1 MKAMKKFV
9 TSFLVACCFL
19 NSVGFPYSKPHAS
32 VTNEY
37 RLVSR
42 DQGYED
48 PGSSAS
54 SETDPVDPT
63 QTSETTAIET
73 SEPTTVSPSTEETTV
88 TEPVETTTEPTE
100 STTLPPESTTEPTT
114 SETETSETTYETTA
128 EPTSETSAPTET
140 PAEPTTTE
148 STTQEPVETT
158 TEPTVTTTEQT
169 SETGEPTTS
178 EPGSTSSDET
188 SETGAPT
195 TAEPTESSSEETSET
210 GEPTTAQPT
219 DSSPEETSEPAEPTT
234 ATPTQ
239 STPEETSEPGEPTT
253 VDPSS
258 SETEETQEPGEPTTD
273 DPSESSTEETSEPS
287 ESSTEPSEPVLIE
300 AHMEAEIFTDNTY
313 TKRVEDSE
321 VTITIEGTLPDNVTA
336 KAFPIENDDEKV
348 LLSYDISLFDTEG
361 NEYQPQNGSLKVA
374 FTSQAIR
381 DALDSGAELEVN
393 HEDASGSVTP
403 VESET
408 VGTDT
413 ISFDAE
419 SFSVYSII
427 EADKEPQ
434 VLEADYVATLED
446 LASNTDPKGFY
457 IFYNA
462 AAPKYMTNRLNGDS
476 AFVETTSVDGASPWF
491 FESSGTANRYY
502 LYTMV
507 NGEKKY
513 MRNTSGNLMGLV
525 DAKTSATAFDL
536 TLKDAATSTTPAKF
550 EVKKAGANQW
560 LQHSGGGK
568 GMRLYTDNNNHENSR
583 LMFMYVSSTLPT
595 DDYYELDG
603 KTFGIAYTQKGV
615 KAAGLMSDAKTIS
628 NNRVGLESLLLAV
641 RPDFLNNGGQLL
653 VAKDSDLTDWTFEL
667 VSGNTYRIY
676 TRIGG
681 AKRYLSLNGQN
692 LRLVGTPDATTDI
705 VVTAGTGDNKGKYSF
720 SVGGYSIYLQ
730 SGDVTKG
737 FVSSTDNS
745 PYKWLNLTKK
755 SNLTEDDFVIYS
767 AEKVNLSDKERVPS
781 GAQVIVYTRK
791 WNDDNKEYEF
801 YCLNHDG
808 QLVRCYENGDMIQ
821 WVGSSVNTALWNFTE
836 YVDETTGEPTGF
848 YELQNDYSG
857 KYISPQVT
865 GNRILADEPV
875 GINMNGRLY
884 GYSYS
889 VIMQWDDELYK
900 YAALKN
906 GESSVYPVGLDET
919 DDTYFFAIV
928 KPEHNESELTEVET
942 LDHTE
947 YGIKM
952 RIVDFNGTVSNF
964 TGCSSTDEQDEVIGY
979 THYDANIFRDTGL
992 LSTKLNDNGYPTA
1005 VKTGKSLGLLYTGAF
1020 DVNHLFIKNTYVSSG
1035 YFEFDSTQ
1043 NYATLLQETGD
1054 PGNPY
1059 TVGNQF
1065 TVYEQLGSH
1074 DGGTKPS
1081 LKHGVFFPFNTIR
1094 PGHFCT
1100 LNQTNEY
1107 DSTQV
1112 ELPDSDPRKSE
1123 RLYKI
1128 DDPDY
1133 YFGVELEAAFTQ
1145 TPSGHD
1151 AWGHDIIYEFTGD
1164 DDFWL
1169 YVDDE
1174 LIIDLGGVHSAS
1186 GGRVNYSTGEIEI
1199 ILGTNNKQVLKTTL
1213 YDTFKAH
1220 YMDRGM
1226 SESEAIEALDDI
1238 FELEEIDGV
1247 NRWVFK
1253 DYSDHKM
1260 RIFYMER
1267 GAGSSNLHMR
1277 FNLSSVKKG
1286 SVLLNKEISG
1296 VDDEESFMLDFPF
1309 QIYYQDVDSEEL
1321 KILVPHPDLKIK
1333 VEYQDT
1339 NREVTHYA
1347 DYTTPDGLKYQHV
1360 YMLKPGEH
1368 AVISFPDNA
1377 IKYKIVEC
1385 GTDQNIYDTVLV
1397 NGVPIEAADPV
1408 QEDPDNPVITA
1419 RKDYGIELDEVEARK
1434 RVTFD
1439 NHVRE
1444 GNHGNLTITKHL
1456 FDEHYER
1463 RILHTEDD
1471 TTFSFRLYLGTENDS
1486 FENLPPANMYRYHV
1500 KDENGNYCIW
1510 GEQGGKYQFVST
1522 GKTNFSDLSESEKRN
1537 ATFTTSLY
1545 GSISKIPADY
1555 TVELRDIT
1563 AATKYRVEERVS
1575 EMPDGYTLRKYWQGV
1590 EEDFENNRQDLE
1602 KDPPKGIIIAG
1613 ENSHVQI
1620 DNIKGWGLRIFKQ
1633 WTDADYMQEREPVYF
1648 AVYYKTGTGL
1658 SSDPIED
1665 TIYQLPYGSDTLYW
1679 FFDKLVPGVPFMDYE
1694 VREVVLNG
1702 DYTVDS
1708 TTGLVTLNGA
1718 TVTPIASDGSESFVL
1733 QGRMIGSP
1741 ESEQFSYVS
1750 EYEKGEI
1757 DPENENVCID
1767 KMINRRKGINLI
1779 KTDWEGNPLAGATFT
1794 LKDSQGI
1801 DAGAESYTSDANGFI
1816 TTAYLRDGEEY
1827 TLTEIASP
1835 CGYHALQTS
1844 LKLVKNGDTVTATLV
1859 EGTEDDY
1866 FTLDN
1871 TVIDTGAGMRI
1882 AEIKIKNL
1890 PYIFEIS
1897 KTFGDSETK
1906 LQNVK
1911 FALYA
1916 QVKGSDGRM
1925 RRDYRPIEGFEEL
1938 LTDENGKIT
1947 ALTEAFADGTL
1958 KPGIYY
1964 LSEIES
1970 LEGYLPLA
1978 CDILFAVTPKGV
1990 VLLNED
1996 ESPDSVYL
2004 RVSDIQDNYTIVI
2017 PNVPFATNP
2026 VTVGKTVVSPSDR
2039 DKDSSVVSFTYIAK
2053 LYYPDGRTPWDYTEE
2068 SVNGSPVDFIGGT
2081 ATFTLGHNET
2091 KVLNV
2096 PIGAV
2101 LEVTEAPNDRFTT
2114 KYQIDEEAAEDGYAG
2129 IVKADAARSI
2139 TYTNT
2144 RNLTEIT
2151 IRKNISDPALVGKR
2165 EFHFTGT
2172 LTDQGMD
2179 ITSGIPGLSDFV
2191 VKNGETKKFKVPQGS
2206 VISIVED
2213 TYEEYTT
2220 TYSPA
2225 SGQVTVGSN
2234 SATITA
2240 TNTRNKK
2247 DITVAKVV
2255 EPVDAQAEF
2264 NFSVVLYKLD
2274 GTTVFAKDYALADGI
2289 KTDNSG
2295 RATFKLKHGES
2306 KILSVPQGIKMI
2318 ITEVDPGI
2326 YVAMPSSDEFE
2337 DAVTTDGSNIF
2348 TIASVDSAGTV
2359 TFTNSTEVTDAHLT
2373 LRKTVTGAMGNRN
2386 QDFTFTLESVEYE
2399 EAGTTYAYTKT
2410 DKSGTQTTGT
2420 LTTGGTF
2427 TLKDTESI
2435 VITLP
2440 QGRQIRISEDNGHYS
2455 TTWQKTGSSNVT
2467 SGDEFAIALDADTE
2481 VTVTNNLKSIS
2492 PTGVSLRK
2500 MPFIIMGIFSTFM
2513 IVTVIIDKRR
2523 RRQKLR
2529 GIRKVDPRNLK
2540 GVVNGPKE

>member
-1 MKAMKKFV
+1 MGCRRFWV
-9 TSFLVACCFL
+9 TTVRGDIIVKGSKRFLTSLLVACCFL
-19 NSVGFPYSKPHAS
+19 NSVGFPSPKSHAATQTKYRFYSMS
-32 VTNEY
+32 QDSEE
-37 RLVSR
+37 S
-42 DQGYED
+42 
-48 PGSSAS
+48 GSSVP
-54 SETDPVDPT
+54 EDTDPQDPT
-63 QTSETTAIET
+63 QTSETTLET
-73 SEPTTVSPSTEETTV
+73 TETTTSPSTE
-88 TEPVETTTEPTE
+88 ETTTEPTE
-100 STTLPPESTTEPTT
+100 STTESEEPTT
-114 SETETSETTYETTA
+114 PSVSETTEETSEPTETSEETG
-128 EPTSETSAPTET
+128 E
-140 PAEPTTTE
+140 TTTE
-148 STTQEPVETT
+148 STTVETGET
-158 TEPTVTTTEQT
+158 GTPIT
-169 SETGEPTTS
+169 SETTMP
-178 EPGSTSSDET
+178 
-188 SETGAPT
+188 
-195 TAEPTESSSEETSET
+195 SSEETSET
-210 GEPTTAQPT
+210 GEPTSVTT
-219 DSSPEETSEPAEPTT
+219 TETTTEETSETGVTT
-234 ATPTQ
+234 TSETTESSTEVTP
-239 STPEETSEPGEPTT
+239 EPGEPTT
-253 VDPSS
+253 SQ
-258 SETEETQEPGEPTTD
+258 EETQEPGEPIETTTQETTESQE
-273 DPSESSTEETSEPS
+273 PTTSESQTSETEETSETSETSDPT
-287 ESSTEPSEPVLIE
+287 ESSTTEISEPDISTPSEPTEPILTQQ
-300 AHMEAEIFTDNTY
+300 HLEAEIFTDNTY
-313 TKRVEDSE
+313 VKRVEDSE
-321 VTITIEGTLPDNVTA
+321 VTIAIDGILPEGVTA
-336 KAFPIENDDEKV
+336 KAFPVESTDENV
-348 LLSYDISLFDTEG
+348 LFSYDITLFDQDDH
-361 NEYQPQNGSLKVA
+361 EYQPQNGSLKVA

-381 DALDSGAELEVN
+381 DALNNGSELEVK
-393 HEDASGSVTP
+393 HEDASGKVTP
-403 VESET
+403 VESESD
-408 VGTDT
+408 GNDT
-413 ISFDAE
+413 ISFEAA
-419 SFSVYSII
+419 SFSVYTII
-427 EADKEPQ
+427 EAEKEPQ
-434 VLEADYVATLED
+434 VPEADYVATLED
-446 LASNTDPKGFY
+446 LASNPDPKGFY

-462 AAPKYMTNRLNGDS
+462 AAPKYMTNKLNEKP
-476 AFVETTSVDGASPWF
+476 AFIETSSVGSASPWF
-491 FESSGTANRYY
+491 FESTETANRYY

-507 NGEKKY
+507 NGAKKY
-513 MRNTSGNLMGLV
+513 VKNTSGNLLGLV
-525 DAKTSATAFDL
+525 DTKNSASTFDVSLNTAATA
-536 TLKDAATSTTPAKF
+536 TTPAKF
-550 EVKKAGANQW
+550 LVKLTGSDKY
-560 LQHSGGGK
+560 LQHSNGGQ
-568 GMRLYTDNNNHENSR
+568 GMRLYDGYGDETNTR
-583 LMFMYVSSTLPT
+583 MMFMYVSSTQPT

-667 VSGNTYRIY
+667 VEGNTYRIY

-692 LRLVGTPDATTDI
+692 LSLIGTPDDTTNI

-720 SVGGYSIYLQ
+720 SVGGYSIFLQ

-737 FVSSTDNS
+737 FVSSADNF

-791 WNDDNKEYEF
+791 WNDDIKEYEF

-808 QLVRCYENGDMIQ
+808 ALIRCYENGDMIQ
-821 WVGSSVNTALWNFTE
+821 WVGSSVNTALWDFTE
-836 YVDETTGEPTGF
+836 YYDETTGKPTGF
-848 YELQNDYSG
+848 YELKNDYSG

-865 GNRILADEPV
+865 GNQILADGPV

-889 VIMQWDDELYK
+889 AIMQWDDELYK

-906 GESSVYPVGLDET
+906 GENSVYPAGLD
-919 DDTYFFAIV
+919 DSNDTYFFAIV
-928 KPEHNESELTEVET
+928 KPEHNEGELTEVET

-952 RIVDFNGTVSNF
+952 RIVDFNGTVRNYS
-964 TGCSSTDEQDEVIGY
+964 GCSTTEEQHEVIGY
-979 THYDANIFRDTGL
+979 TQYDANIFRDTGL

-1005 VKTGKSLGLLYTGAF
+1005 VKTGKSLGDLYTGAF

-1054 PGNPY
+1054 PENPY

-1074 DGGTKPS
+1074 DGGSKPS
-1081 LKHGVFFPFNTIR
+1081 LKHGVFFPFNTIE

-1100 LNQTNEY
+1100 VNPTNEY

-1128 DDPDY
+1128 DNPDY

-1199 ILGTNNKQVLKTTL
+1199 ILGTNKKQVLKTTL

-1220 YMDRGM
+1220 YMERGM
-1226 SESEAIEALDDI
+1226 SEAEAIAALSEI
-1238 FELEEIDGV
+1238 FELENINGAD
-1247 NRWVFK
+1247 RWVFK

-1296 VDDEESFMLDFPF
+1296 VDDDESFMLDFPF
-1309 QIYYQDVDSEEL
+1309 QIYYQDVDTDEL
-1321 KILVPHPDLKIK
+1321 KLLVPRPDLKIK

-1360 YMLKPGEH
+1360 YMLKPGEQ
-1368 AVISFPDNA
+1368 AVISFPDTA

-1385 GTDQNIYDTVLV
+1385 GTDQNVYDAVLV

-1444 GNHGNLTITKHL
+1444 GNNGNLTITKHL

-1463 RILHTEDD
+1463 RILHSEDD
-1471 TTFSFRLYLGTENDS
+1471 TTFSFRLYLGTESDS
-1486 FENLPPANMYRYHV
+1486 FENLPPANMYKYHV
-1500 KDENGNYCIW
+1500 KDENGNYCVW
-1510 GEQGGKYQFVST
+1510 AEQSGKYQFVST
-1522 GKTNFSDLSESEKRN
+1522 GKTNYADLTASEKRD

-1563 AATKYRVEERVS
+1563 AATKYKVEERIS

-1590 EEDFENNRQDLE
+1590 EEDFENNRQDME

-1613 ENSHVQI
+1613 ENAHVQI

-1741 ESEQFSYVS
+1741 DQEGFTYVS
-1750 EYEKGEI
+1750 EYEKGQL
-1757 DPENENVCID
+1757 DPDNENVCID

-1794 LKDSQGI
+1794 LKDSQGN
-1801 DAGAESYTSDANGFI
+1801 DAGAESYTSDENGLI

-1897 KTFGDSETK
+1897 KTLGDSETK

-2026 VTVGKTVVSPSDR
+2026 VTIGKTVVSPSDP

-2068 SVNGSPVDFIGGT
+2068 SVNGSPVDFVGGT
-2081 ATFTLGHNET
+2081 ATFSLGHNET

-2144 RNLTEIT
+2144 RKLTEIT

-2172 LTDQGMD
+2172 LTDQGTD

-2306 KILSVPQGIKMI
+2306 QILSVPQGIKMI
-2318 ITEVDPGI
+2318 ITEVDPGA
-2326 YVAMPSSDEFE
+2326 YVAMTSSDEFE

-2373 LRKTVTGAMGNRN
+2373 LRKTVTGAMGERN
-2386 QDFTFTLESVEYE
+2386 KDFTFTLNSVENE

-2410 DKSGTQTTGT
+2410 DKSGTETTGT
-2420 LTTGGTF
+2420 LVTGGTF

-2435 VITLP
+2435 VITVP
-2440 QGRQIRISEDNGHYS
+2440 QGRAISLSEENGHYA
-2455 TTWQKTGSSNVT
+2455 TTWQKSGSSTVT
-2467 SGDEFAIALDADTE
+2467 SGDTYSITLTEDAE

-2513 IVTVIIDKRR
+2513 IITVILDKRR

-2529 GIRKVDPRNLK
+2529 GIRKVDLRNIK
-2540 GVVNGPKE
+2540 EVVKRPKQ